1 MDIETFLQ
9 NESQH
14 PTDYRCGFVAI
25 VGRPNVG
32 KSTLMNHLIGQ
43 KISITSKKA
52 QTTRNRVTGIYTD
65 DTAQFVF
72 VDTPG
77 FQTNHRNALNDRLNQ
92 NVTEALSSVDVV
104 VFVVEA
110 MRFTDADRV
119 VLKQL
124 PKHTPVV
131 LVVNKIDK
139 DKAKDKFAL
148 EAFINEVCQEFE
160 FTASEAVSAKHGL
173 RIANLLELL
182 KPYLPESIP
191 MYPEDMVT
199 DKSSRFLAMEIVREK
214 LFRYLGEELPYAMNV
229 EVEQFE
235 EEESGLFRIYIA
247 VLVDKDSQKA
257 ILIGKGGEKLKK
269 ISTEAR
275 LDMEKLFDTKVFLK
289 IWVKVKSGWA
299 DDIRFLREL
308 GL

>member
-1 MDIETFLQ
+1 MTTANDQTA
-9 NESQH
+9 
-14 PTDYRCGFVAI
+14 YRCGFIAI

-52 QTTRNRVTGIYTD
+52 QTTRHKVTGIYTD
-65 DTAQFVF
+65 DTAQLVF

-77 FQTNHRNALNDRLNQ
+77 FQTQHRNALNDRLNL
-92 NVTEALSSVDVV
+92 NVTETVGGVDVIF
-104 VFVVEA
+104 FVVEA
-110 MRFTDADRV
+110 LRFSDADRV
-119 VLKQL
+119 VLAQL
-124 PKHTPVV
+124 PKRVPVM

-139 DKAKDKFAL
+139 EKAKNATVL
-148 EAFINEVCQEFE
+148 QAFIDQVCAEYDFCGTEV
-160 FTASEAVSAKHGL
+160 VSAKHGL
-173 RIANLLELL
+173 RIANLIQAA
-182 KPYLPESIP
+182 KPFLPESIP

-199 DKSSRFLAMEIVREK
+199 DKSGRFLAMEIVREK

-229 EVEQFE
+229 EVEQFTE
-235 EEESGLFRIYIA
+235 EDSGLYRIYIA

-289 IWVKVKSGWA
+289 VWVKVKSGWA
-299 DDIRFLREL
+299 DDVRFLREL